1 MPFIHRCR
9 TSLSALLAV
18 GVLATAG
25 VATAQNGPAVPSASP
40 GASVT
45 QRVGVTD
52 LSLKWSSPG
61 VKGRKIFGAL
71 VPYNEVW
78 RTGANSATRFESS
91 TDFTF
96 GDTKVPAGAYALFTV
111 PGKSSWTVILNT
123 NVNSWG
129 STDYDKKDDVARVSV
144 KPQTVPARERLN
156 FSFANTTD
164 DAARLDIEWDTVRV
178 SVPVKIDTNAIVL
191 SNIDDAVSKAW
202 QPLNTSARYL
212 VESNGDLNKA
222 LEYANKSIALTPT
235 WSNNWVKA
243 QILAKQGK
251 KKDAVKAA
259 KQAQKLGAGDYIYD
273 GFYKEPIQKAINGW
287 K

>member
-1 MPFIHRCR
+1 MTFIQSCR
-9 TSLSALLAV
+9 TSLSALLAA

-25 VATAQNGPAVPSASP
+25 VASAQSGPQVPSASP
-40 GASVT
+40 PASVT

-52 LSLKWSSPG
+52 LSVKWSSPG
-61 VKGRKIFGAL
+61 VKGRKIFGGL
-71 VPYNEVW
+71 VPYDEVW

-96 GDTKVPAGAYALFTV
+96 AGTKVPAGAYALFTI
-111 PGKSSWTVILNT
+111 PGKTNWTVILNT
-123 NVNSWG
+123 DVDSWG
-129 STDYDKKDDVARVSV
+129 TNHDKKNDVARVTV
-144 KPQTVPARERLN
+144 KPETVPARERLN
-156 FSFANTTD
+156 FAFSDTTD
-164 DAARLDIEWDTVRV
+164 DSVRLDIEWDKVRV
-178 SVPVKIDTNAIVL
+178 SVPVKLETNAFVL
-191 SNIDDAVSKAW
+191 KNINEAVSSAW

-212 VESNGDLNKA
+212 VENDGDLNKA
-222 LEYANKSIALTPT
+222 LEYANKSIELTPT

-251 KKDAVKAA
+251 KKDAVKAGE
-259 KQAQKLGAGDYIYD
+259 QAQKLGKGDYIYE